1 MTIKVDTR
9 VPAELHP
16 NNIQALDGYTEED
29 AQYIAPALHAFELA
43 YESIGKVHTAREAA
57 KRNPEWNEAKQT
69 IETQAFAER
78 SEKNV
83 LTKFDS
89 AHAQLS
95 KSIRAIDKQLSE
107 PIETRA
113 SDSLASE
120 IRAHIKGLKSDG
132 ERINF
137 IRQAIMSGDHM
148 TVSSALGAPA
158 YLSGIGSDMKETLT
172 RMYHEQSSPAA
183 AKRLKVMQGAAT
195 LLETRGIMVVKEMQR
210 AVGKSLAEV
219 NQLRAAKNAAEASF
233 SMPQV

>member
-1 MTIKVDTR
+1 MTIEVDTR

-16 NNIQALDGYTEED
+16 RNIELLYEDSEDD
-29 AQYIAPALHAFELA
+29 AQYIAPALQAFKLA

-57 KRNPEWNEAKQT
+57 KRNPEWNEAKQI
-69 IETQAFAER
+69 IETQAFADR

-95 KSIRAIDKQLSE
+95 KSIRAIEKQLSE

-113 SDSLASE
+113 SHSLASE
-120 IRAHIKGLKSDG
+120 IRAHIKALKSDG
-132 ERINF
+132 ERIAF
-137 IRQAIMSGDHM
+137 IRQAITSGDHM

-158 YLSGIGSDMKETLT
+158 YLSGIGAEMRESLT
-172 RMYHEQSSPAA
+172 RIYHEECSPAPA
-183 AKRLKVMQGAAT
+183 RRLKVMQGAAT

-219 NQLRAAKNAAEASF
+219 NELRERKKASEASF